1 MIKKKILVLAEYIG
15 EDNNS
20 TSYYWSKIVNKLNC
34 NFDVLLIT
42 PDTPSSRAFS
52 EKHQVAT
59 RFVKLYKYNKNNLV
73 SRFWGQVKQTIIFSS
88 VVRNELKNMDLV
100 FSGTNP
106 VLTLFM
112 MAVLKRIQP
121 FEWLVLVHDVFPNN
135 LIPAGVTTSNSLF
148 YRALESLS
156 KRVYSA
162 PDRLICIGRDMKVLL
177 DSKTNDS
184 VVSVYIPNWAS
195 TDITKNEPKIDNKIL
210 NQYGWERKCVV
221 FQFFGNMGRLQGIS
235 NLLKSISLTK
245 NENARF
251 LFIGCGSE
259 SNYVER
265 MMQEINDK
273 YEYERVQYYGRLE
286 LEKNSQGLNACDVA
300 FVTLS
305 SGMYGLGVPSK
316 AYFSMAADKPIIY
329 VGDVGTELEILIRE
343 HRIGWYCE
351 PDNPQMLASIID
363 KITDIY
369 VQGISNKLNP
379 RAVLKENFSEQMAL
393 DNILHQ
399 VQDLAD

>member
-15 EDNNS
+15 EDSNS
-20 TSYYWSKIVNKLNC
+20 TAYYWSKIVNKLNC

-42 PDTPSSRAFS
+42 PDTPYSRTFS
-52 EKHQVAT
+52 EKYQVAT
-59 RFVKLYKYNKNNLV
+59 RFVKLSKYNKNSLI
-73 SRFWGQVKQTIIFSS
+73 SRCWGQVKQTIIFSS

-106 VLTLFM
+106 VITLFM

-135 LIPAGVTTSNSLF
+135 LIPAGVTTPNSLF

-156 KRVYSA
+156 KKVYSA
-162 PDRLICIGRDMKVLL
+162 PDRLICIGRDMKILL
-177 DSKTNDS
+177 DRKTNDS
-184 VVSVYIPNWAS
+184 VVSTYIPNWAS

-210 NQYGWERKCVV
+210 TQYGWERNCVV

-259 SNYVER
+259 SSYVEK
-265 MMQEINDK
+265 MIQEINEK

-343 HRIGWYCE
+343 HRVGWYCE
-351 PDNPQMLASIID
+351 PDNPEMLASIID
-363 KITDIY
+363 NIAEIY
-369 VQGISNKLNP
+369 EQGISNELHP
-379 RAVLKENFSEQMAL
+379 RVVLKDKFSEQMAL
-393 DNILHQ
+393 DAILHQ
-399 VQDLAD
+399 VQDLTE